1 VFGEKCVLAEELFIL
16 DANSE
21 LWPAVRPLL
30 DVVLRLERDDD
41 TYVWHGWTKG
51 QIHQFL
57 RSLPA
62 HCTLVLGVWEV
73 GAEEHTA
80 LAYESLVIGC
90 VCEVIGGEVSTIR
103 TFEALADANLPSVKE
118 LEPGFEHAREIM
130 RVVRTQ
136 IAPVAWALFTDKTTW
151 DEWLF
156 GDNDKGH
163 VVDKGELLASFALQ
177 GRCVLMGSQI
187 RHQCV

>member
-1 VFGEKCVLAEELFIL
+1 MLAEELFIL

-30 DVVLRLERDDD
+30 DVMLRLERGDN
-41 TYVWHGWTKG
+41 TYVWHGWSKG

-57 RSLPA
+57 QRLPA
-62 HCTLVLGVWEV
+62 HCTLVVGVWEM
-73 GAEEHTA
+73 GTEEHTT
-80 LAYESLVIGC
+80 LGYESLIIGC
-90 VCEVIGGEVSTIR
+90 VCEVVGGEVCTIR
-103 TFEALADANLPSVKE
+103 TFGTLTDANLPSVKE

-130 RVVRTQ
+130 RVVQTQ
-136 IAPVAWALFTDKTTW
+136 VAPVAWALFTDKTTW

-156 GDNDKGH
+156 GDD
-163 VVDKGELLASFALQ
+163 DKGELLASFVGQ

-187 RHQCV
+187 RHHCL